1 MYSCS
6 QPASSVQRVLQAR
19 ILEWVAISFSRG
31 STQPRDQIR
40 VSFKSHAF
48 QADSLPLSHLGKPG
62 RILSQTKYDT
72 HTARELPVLF
82 SPGFRTLRSRPCSS
96 LPLLPCLQ
104 VDCQSQKLLGAEDRK
119 RRRFSFSRCSPLA
132 GSVLSLLPLVM
143 SKDSSVSNL

>member
-1 MYSCS
+1 MYKKYYVVGSGGRRLRRLSLRPHC
-6 QPASSVQRVLQAR
+6 RQAPHQS
-19 ILEWVAISFSRG
+19 ISPTRTHRNMFLYRCITNARAH
-31 STQPRDQIR
+31 TQT
-40 VSFKSHAF
+40 HT
-48 QADSLPLSHLGKPG
+48 H
-62 RILSQTKYDT
+62 T